1 MVPENM
7 QLGDT
12 ETTILTIVIILL
24 LIGLLILRVRGN
36 RRDF

>member
-12 ETTILTIVIILL
+12 ETMILTIVIILL